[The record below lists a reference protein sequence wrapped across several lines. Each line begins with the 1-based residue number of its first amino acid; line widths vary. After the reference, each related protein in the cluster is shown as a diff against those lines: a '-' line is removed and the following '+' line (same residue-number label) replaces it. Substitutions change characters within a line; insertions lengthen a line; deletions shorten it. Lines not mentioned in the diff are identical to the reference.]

1 MTWRL
6 NDRMT
11 QPLTGSSATGRPWLH
26 FIAIAGGVA
35 LLAFLVWN
43 IGLGEVTSHLRN
55 IGWNAPLLFAPYI
68 AIALCDA
75 QGWMYA
81 IPPTSP
87 ARQTPLW
94 RVSLARLAGEAINNL
109 TPTANVGGEP
119 VKVYLL
125 RAHGL
130 TLDAGLASIVA
141 AKTALTISQIAFILL
156 GLPFFLRRLGW
167 MQGSWWLLIPPVLL
181 AYGFG
186 VLLIR
191 WQRRGLIG
199 IVVRGLRRLF
209 PRWQRTTQ
217 WVEPAQ
223 RIDAH
228 LRSFY
233 EGNARGFFA
242 SIVFHFFGWLLG
254 AVEVWVFFSL
264 MGVAASPSAC
274 LIIETML
281 QPMTVAGLLI
291 PGALGVQEAG
301 SVFLCRLLG
310 LADGVGLT
318 LMALRRVREAVYNL
332 IGLVVIARVTG
343 RFLPRNLYSE

>member
-1 MTWRL
+1 MTV
-6 NDRMT
+6 MP
-11 QPLTGSSATGRPWLH
+11 QPPTDANHPQRFGWHL
-26 FIAIAGGVA
+26 IAIVGGVA

-43 IGLGEVTSHLRN
+43 IGLGEVISHLRH

-87 ARQTPLW
+87 ARNTPLW
-94 RVSLARLAGEAINNL
+94 RISLARIAGEAINNL
-109 TPTANVGGEP
+109 TPTASVGGEP

-130 TLDAGLASIVA
+130 TIDAGLASIVA

-167 MQGSWWLLIPPVLL
+167 VHGSWWLLVPPVIL

-191 WQRRGLIG
+191 WQRRGLMGMVIR
-199 IVVRGLRRLF
+199 VLHRLF
-209 PRWQRTTQ
+209 PRWRRVAH
-217 WVEPAQ
+217 WEEPAQ

-233 EGNARGFFA
+233 DGNARGFLA

-254 AVEVWVFFSL
+254 AVEVWLFFHL
-264 MGVAASPSAC
+264 MGVSASLSAC
-274 LIIETML
+274 LIIETMI
-281 QPMTVAGLLI
+281 QPMTVAGLII
-291 PGALGVQEAG
+291 PGSLGVQEAG
-301 SVFLCRLLG
+301 SIFLCRLLG

-332 IGLVVIARVTG
+332 IGLIVIARVTG
-343 RFLPRNLYSE
+343 RFLPKNLYSE